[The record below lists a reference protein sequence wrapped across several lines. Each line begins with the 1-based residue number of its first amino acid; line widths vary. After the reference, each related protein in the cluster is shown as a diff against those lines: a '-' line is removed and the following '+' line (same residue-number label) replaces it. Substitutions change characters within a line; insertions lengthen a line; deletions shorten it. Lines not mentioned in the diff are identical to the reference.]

1 MRARWCGGLTALSRP
16 APIRAAT
23 APPPGTDVAP
33 SAGEADSPFRPEH
46 FERQDE
52 ADDAAF
58 YAPERMVQHL
68 DETGR
73 AALTGFYREQLPAGG
88 RVLDLM
94 SSWVSHLPEDIDFA
108 TVAGLGMN
116 RAELDANPRLSET
129 HVQNLNVDPQ
139 LPFSDGAFDACV
151 IALSV
156 QYLTRP
162 LEVFA
167 EIARVLAPGG
177 LCAVSFSN
185 RCFPTK
191 AVAIWQ
197 SLGDSDHAGL
207 VGAYFRHTG
216 GFDEPVGLDA
226 SPSGVSGDPLFIVT
240 ATRTVVSS

>member
-1 MRARWCGGLTALSRP
+1 MAR
-16 APIRAAT
+16 
-23 APPPGTDVAP
+23 PPDTDVTSP
-33 SAGEADSPFRPEH
+33 DSPFTPEQ

-52 ADDAAF
+52 TDDTAF
-58 YAPERMVQHL
+58 YVPERMVQHL
-68 DETGR
+68 DEAGR
-73 AALTGFYREQLPAGG
+73 AALTAFYRENLPAGG

-94 SSWVSHLPEDIDFA
+94 SSWVSHLPDDMVFA
-108 TVAGLGMN
+108 AVAGLGMN
-116 RAELDANPRLSET
+116 RAELDANPRLTEAQ
-129 HVQNLNVDPQ
+129 VQNLNIEPK
-139 LPFSDGAFDACV
+139 LPFADGAFDACV

-197 SLGDSDHAGL
+197 ALGDSDHAGL
-207 VGAYFRHTG
+207 VGAYFRHAG
-216 GFDEPVGLDA
+216 GFDEPVGLDV
-226 SPSGVSGDPLFIVT
+226 SPSGVSGDPLFVVT
-240 ATRTVVSS
+240 AMRHDR

>member
-1 MRARWCGGLTALSRP
+1 MTP
-16 APIRAAT
+16 Q
-23 APPPGTDVAP
+23 
-33 SAGEADSPFRPEH
+33 ESPFKPAH
-46 FERQDE
+46 FERQDT

-58 YAPERMVQHL
+58 YLPERMVQHL
-68 DETGR
+68 DDAGR
-73 AALTGFYREQLPAGG
+73 AALTGFYREQMPAGG

-94 SSWVSHLPEDIDFA
+94 SSWVSHLPEEVA
-108 TVAGLGMN
+108 YGCVAGLGMN
-116 RAELDANPRLSET
+116 RAELDANPRLTET
-129 HVQNLNVDPQ
+129 HVQNLNTDAK
-139 LPFSDGAFDACV
+139 LPFADDAFDACV

-197 SLGDSDHAGL
+197 ALGDSEHAGL
-207 VGAYFRHTG
+207 VGAYFRHAG
-216 GFDEPVGLDA
+216 GFDEPVGRDL
-226 SPSGVSGDPLFIVT
+226 SPSGVSGDPLFVVT
-240 ATRTVVSS
+240 ANRI

>member
-1 MRARWCGGLTALSRP
+1 MAR
-16 APIRAAT
+16 
-23 APPPGTDVAP
+23 PPDIDVTSP
-33 SAGEADSPFRPEH
+33 DSPFTPEH

-52 ADDAAF
+52 TDDTTF

-68 DETGR
+68 DEAGR
-73 AALTGFYREQLPAGG
+73 AALTGFYRENLPAGG

-94 SSWVSHLPEDIDFA
+94 SSWVSHLPDDMAFA
-108 TVAGLGMN
+108 AVAGLGMN
-116 RAELDANPRLSET
+116 RAELAANPRLTES
-129 HVQNLNVDPQ
+129 HVQNLNTEPK
-139 LPFSDGAFDACV
+139 LPFADGAFDACV

-197 SLGDSDHAGL
+197 ALGDSDRAGL
-207 VGAYFRHTG
+207 VGAYFRHAG
-216 GFDEPVGLDA
+216 GFDEPVGLDL
-226 SPSGVSGDPLFIVT
+226 SPSGVSGDPLFVVT
-240 ATRTVVSS
+240 ANRNGQ

>member
-1 MRARWCGGLTALSRP
+1 MTSP
-16 APIRAAT
+16 
-23 APPPGTDVAP
+23 
-33 SAGEADSPFRPEH
+33 DSPFTPEH

-52 ADDAAF
+52 TDDTAF
-58 YAPERMVQHL
+58 YAAERMVQHL
-68 DETGR
+68 DEAGR
-73 AALTGFYREQLPAGG
+73 AALTAFYLENLPAGG

-94 SSWVSHLPEDIDFA
+94 SSWVSHLPDDMDFA
-108 TVAGLGMN
+108 AVTGLGMN
-116 RAELDANPRLSET
+116 RAELDANPRLTEAQ
-129 HVQNLNVDPQ
+129 VQNLNTEPK
-139 LPFSDGAFDACV
+139 LPFADGAFDACV

-197 SLGDSDHAGL
+197 ALGDSDHAGL
-207 VGAYFRHTG
+207 VGAYFRHAG
-216 GFDEPVGLDA
+216 GFDEPVGLDV
-226 SPSGVSGDPLFIVT
+226 SPSGVSGDPLFVVT
-240 ATRTVVSS
+240 AMRHDR